1 MFKFNIKLLLRRN
14 WQQLYVFSTLFLRKP
29 LFRFKKIR
37 FCSYCLENITKNQ
50 KILRNALT
58 KLRFSYIL
66 YSVEAMRMFYSEI
79 TKIIEAG
86 LDRDKEK
93 VKNYSV
99 LLAKKL
105 REDGDEKT
113 SKRIETILTRKNYG
127 SAITDALIAPPV
139 DQESHLGIVDIDY
152 SPIAPDIIL
161 SESTKSR
168 LDDFSNT
175 VKIKDKLDS
184 LGMPFNMS
192 LLLYGPPGCGKTSI
206 ANYIANNF
214 NLPLVT
220 ARLDTLISSLLGN
233 TAKNLRRIF
242 EYAQRQPCVLFLDEF
257 DAIAKARDDKHELGE
272 LKRVVNSLLQNMD
285 SYCSSGILIAATNHQ
300 ELLDDAIWRR
310 FQTVIDVPK
319 PSKIEI
325 DLMIKKTA
333 SSVNLD
339 GIRKKYY
346 NIIVDQLEGFSY
358 SDIQNLIQNVVKH
371 KIIEDNMYAT
381 EFDFLTEI
389 ANFKAHGNLSNSALI
404 QYLLECG
411 IPQKTIADNLCISV
425 RQVRNEI
432 KE

>member
-1 MFKFNIKLLLRRN
+1 M
-14 WQQLYVFSTLFLRKP
+14 
-29 LFRFKKIR
+29 
-37 FCSYCLENITKNQ
+37 
-50 KILRNALT
+50 
-58 KLRFSYIL
+58 
-66 YSVEAMRMFYSEI
+66 EAMYMYYSEI

-93 VKNYSV
+93 VKNYSI

-113 SKRIETILTRKNYG
+113 SKRIETVLTRKNYG
-127 SAITDALIAPPV
+127 SAMTDALIAPPV

-161 SESTKSR
+161 SEATKSR

-333 SSVNLD
+333 SSINLD

-346 NIIVDQLEGFSY
+346 NIMVDQLEGFSY